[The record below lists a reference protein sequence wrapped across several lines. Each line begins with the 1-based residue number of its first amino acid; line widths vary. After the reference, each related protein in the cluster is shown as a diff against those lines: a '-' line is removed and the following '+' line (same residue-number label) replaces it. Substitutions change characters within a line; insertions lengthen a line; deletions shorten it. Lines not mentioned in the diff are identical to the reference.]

1 MRRLTPPPSS
11 IPPPRTA
18 SVEKPTR
25 HGPRDS
31 DKAMADR
38 PSYTPG
44 PLQDRGAS
52 PSRASPAPAPPRG
65 SATRLRAP
73 STSKAV
79 GKSGKSRRATR
90 MVSPTVP
97 PEDSR
102 VGTKSDRQPT
112 PLKDREFTLPPPTMS
127 PPPLPGLS
135 PPPPLEAGRKS
146 LQKFQQGASAVSEA
160 NSKPKSATSAGQ
172 SGDAAPQTNY
182 FRSETP
188 SEMAAGLDG
197 RTALAVAETALERAL
212 SGREPVTASHFHK
225 ILAALAQVAHEV
237 CSAPPFCLYGA
248 SFVFIEHCYTQAY
261 AYGLRQPT
269 PCSCLKNYCCVPVYA
284 AACILLR
291 GHLSPLGVLASI
303 LLIAA
308 AHLR

>member
-1 MRRLTPPPSS
+1 
-11 IPPPRTA
+11 
-18 SVEKPTR
+18 
-25 HGPRDS
+25 
-31 DKAMADR
+31 MADR

-52 PSRASPAPAPPRG
+52 PSRASPAPLDLGPAPPRG

-73 STSKAV
+73 STSKAA
-79 GKSGKSRRATR
+79 GKSGKSKRATR

-102 VGTKSDRQPT
+102 VGTRSDRQPT

-172 SGDAAPQTNY
+172 SADAAPQTNY

-197 RTALAVAETALERAL
+197 RTALAVAETALERAM
-212 SGREPVTASHFHK
+212 SGREPVTASHFHN
-225 ILAALAQVAHEV
+225 ILGALAQVAHEV
-237 CSAPPFCLYGA
+237 CSAPPFCLYCALLYA
-248 SFVFIEHCYTQAY
+248 S
-261 AYGLRQPT
+261 
-269 PCSCLKNYCCVPVYA
+269 
-284 AACILLR
+284 
-291 GHLSPLGVLASI
+291 AST
-303 LLIAA
+303 
-308 AHLR
+308 